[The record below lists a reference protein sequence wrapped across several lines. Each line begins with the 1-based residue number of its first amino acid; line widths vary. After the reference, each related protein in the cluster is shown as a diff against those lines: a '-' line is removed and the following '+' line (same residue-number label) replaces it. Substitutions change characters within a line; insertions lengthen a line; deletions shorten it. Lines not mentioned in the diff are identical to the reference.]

1 MTPKSRN
8 YISEVLANPYLFCS
22 QKPGICGKLRMYG
35 KLSTSVQLS
44 TPNEKKKN
52 LLTKTSPHFSPVK
65 ASGFE
70 SERMTHSVP
79 TVASVENIIAS

>member
-44 TPNEKKKN
+44 TPNEKKKKPLNKN
-52 LLTKTSPHFSPVK
+52 LTSFLPCQ
-65 ASGFE
+65 GL
-70 SERMTHSVP
+70 RL
-79 TVASVENIIAS
+79 